1 MCDTRTK
8 QAKREKQTNMIKY
21 RTLTGILFSHYYRIL
36 FVSSTDMNDDDDN
49 NHFVVYIKLFMLF
62 NLCFIWHCLSLSNVQ
77 KAEQNYMHNSRISTN
92 KRFILFVYEFCRKHV
107 IYVYIRTVII
117 FRNER
122 KINPIGKE
130 WPCTQTSNH
139 LTGNLF
145 VAFGVFCCQSKII
158 GQRKRY
164 FVLLLWGIWCVD
176 VFFFIQFW

>member
-1 MCDTRTK
+1 
-8 QAKREKQTNMIKY
+8 MIKY

-36 FVSSTDMNDDDDN
+36 FVSSTDMNDDDDS
-49 NHFVVYIKLFMLF
+49 NHFLVSIK
-62 NLCFIWHCLSLSNVQ
+62 LCFIWHCLSLSNVQ

-145 VAFGVFCCQSKII
+145 AAFGVFCCQSKII